1 MSNLERIPGFGPS
14 DPTDNRKLLD
24 WESRYPQEARRA
36 IGFEALY
43 LGSLLVSIPWLLLG
57 FHCHAPYFLWRFLNA
72 SAQDA
77 VARYGLAW
85 VGGMLGGT
93 LFAIKW
99 LYHVVAR
106 ELWNVDRRLWRLFTP
121 HISGG
126 LAFAV
131 IVLVSSGTMRVFDS
145 RATDSHSMVVGLAF
159 LVGYFSDSAVAK
171 LTEIAD
177 TLFGTPRSK
186 EKHLSKPTLATDHD
200 DAKSPAGDSRNDT
213 RRSEQAE

>member
-1 MSNLERIPGFGPS
+1 MSNLEKIPGFGAS

-24 WESRYPQEARRA
+24 WKSRYPREALKS

-43 LGSLLVSIPWLLLG
+43 LGSILLATPWLLLG
-57 FHCHAPYFLWRFLNA
+57 LQAHSPIFLWKLVNTG
-72 SAQDA
+72 SQDA
-77 VARYGLAW
+77 VTRYGLAW
-85 VGGMLGGT
+85 IGGMLGGT

-106 ELWNVDRRLWRLFTP
+106 ELWNFDRRLWRLFTP

-131 IVLVSSGTMRVFDS
+131 IVLVSSGIMRIFDS
-145 RATDSHSMVVGLAF
+145 RATNSHASIVGLAF

-177 TLFGTPRSK
+177 TLFGTARSK
-186 EKHLSKPTLATDHD
+186 EKHLPKLTPG
-200 DAKSPAGDSRNDT
+200 AKSGDKNLGEESLEM
-213 RRSEQAE
+213 SGGEQVE